1 MCPVRP
7 SPGQEDRLASRAPV
21 RESSRPTV
29 YTEAMEV
36 FHRAADLIGL
46 DRRVRME
53 LEEPDY
59 EHIFYVTVKLH
70 TRLIP
75 LPPAQKDEHDKY
87 KDLLDSELLPDGL
100 EPLLDGSFVFKRRA
114 LINANVFMRDGVVRL
129 KDKGLYKVLPG
140 RPERFK
146 AYRVQHNQARGP
158 YKGGIRFH
166 QDVSLDLFKVLA
178 AEMTWKTAIA
188 DVPFGGGK
196 GGITVDPRSLRSEEL
211 EALVL
216 RYMYRLKPLIGPNLD
231 IPAPDVGTDGTIMGL
246 LLRQYTDGERE
257 RHRLRGVVTGKD
269 TRIGGSEG
277 RVKATGQGLANTIQ
291 EGFAERG
298 TTQAEPTFPLQG
310 FGNC

>member
-1 MCPVRP
+1 MP
-7 SPGQEDRLASRAPV
+7 APFADGGRV
-21 RESSRPTV
+21 TARVVATEPTRQTI

-59 EHIFYVTVKLH
+59 EHIFYVTVKLPP
-70 TRLIP
+70 RLAP
-75 LPPAQKDEHDKY
+75 LTQGTDKF
-87 KDLLDSELLPDGL
+87 KDLPDSELLPDGL

-114 LINANVFMRDGVVRL
+114 LIGANLAMRDGVVRL
-129 KDKGLYKVLPG
+129 KGKGLYKVVPG

-158 YKGGIRFH
+158 YKGGTRYH

-196 GGITVDPRSLRSEEL
+196 GGIKVDPKTLSSEEL
-211 EALVL
+211 EALTL
-216 RYMYRLKPLIGPNLD
+216 RYMYRLKPLIGPDLD
-231 IPAPDVGTDGTIMGL
+231 IPASGAGTDGTIMGL
-246 LLRQYTDGERE
+246 LLRQYTDGERG
-257 RHRLRGVVTGKD
+257 RPDLRRGVTRHD
-269 TRIGGSEG
+269 TRIG
-277 RVKATGQGLANTIQ
+277 
-291 EGFAERG
+291 
-298 TTQAEPTFPLQG
+298 
-310 FGNC
+310 

>member
-1 MCPVRP
+1 MSSKPP
-7 SPGQEDRLASRAPV
+7 SSESR
-21 RESSRPTV
+21 RPTI

-70 TRLIP
+70 TRLAP
-75 LPPAQKDEHDKY
+75 LTQGTDKF
-87 KDLLDSELLPDGL
+87 KDLPDSELLPDGL

-114 LINANVFMRDGVVRL
+114 LIGANIAMRDGVVRL
-129 KDKGLYKVLPG
+129 KGKGLYKVVPG

-196 GGITVDPRSLRSEEL
+196 GGIKVDPRSLSSEEL
-211 EALVL
+211 EALTL
-216 RYMYRLKPLIGPNLD
+216 RYMYRLKPVVGPNLD
-231 IPAPDVGTDGTIMGL
+231 IPAPDAGTGAAIMGL
-246 LLRQYTDGERE
+246 LLRQFTDGERE
-257 RHRLRGVVTGKD
+257 RHALRGVVT
-269 TRIGGSEG
+269 
-277 RVKATGQGLANTIQ
+277 
-291 EGFAERG
+291 
-298 TTQAEPTFPLQG
+298 
-310 FGNC
+310 

>member
-1 MCPVRP
+1 
-7 SPGQEDRLASRAPV
+7 
-21 RESSRPTV
+21 
-29 YTEAMEV
+29 MEV
-36 FHRAADLIGL
+36 FQRAADLIGL

-70 TRLIP
+70 TRLTP
-75 LPPAQKDEHDKY
+75 LPASEQPRY
-87 KDLLDSELLPDGL
+87 KDLPDSELLPDGL

-129 KDKGLYKVLPG
+129 KGKGLYKVVPG

-158 YKGGIRFH
+158 YKGGTRFH

-196 GGITVDPRSLRSEEL
+196 GGIKVDPRSLSSEEL
-211 EALVL
+211 EALTL
-216 RYMYRLKPLIGPNLD
+216 RYMYRLKPLIGPDLD
-231 IPAPDVGTDGTIMGL
+231 IPAPDVGTDGTIMSRLSARVPAAGQRWWQDIQARAL
-246 LLRQYTDGERE
+246 C
-257 RHRLRGVVTGKD
+257 RHRRPPLPGRPAAAGNRSGSDPAT
-269 TRIGGSEG
+269 TR
-277 RVKATGQGLANTIQ
+277 A
-291 EGFAERG
+291 
-298 TTQAEPTFPLQG
+298 
-310 FGNC
+310 

>member
-1 MCPVRP
+1 LSTGGRVTARVVEPPRH
-7 SPGQEDRLASRAPV
+7 
-21 RESSRPTV
+21 TI

-70 TRLIP
+70 TRLSP
-75 LPPAQKDEHDKY
+75 LAAHDQPRY
-87 KDLLDSELLPDGL
+87 KDLPDSELLPDGL

-114 LINANVFMRDGVVRL
+114 LIGANLQMREGVVRL
-129 KDKGLYKVLPG
+129 KGKGLYKVVPG

-196 GGITVDPRSLRSEEL
+196 GGIKVDPRSLSSEEL
-211 EALVL
+211 EALTL
-216 RYMYRLKPLIGPNLD
+216 RYMSRLKPLIGPDLD
-231 IPAPDVGTDGTIMGL
+231 IPAPDVGTDGNIMGL

-257 RHRLRGVVTGKD
+257 RHKLRGVVTGKD

-277 RVKATGQGLANTIQ
+277 RGKGTGQGVWDFIP
-291 EGFAERG
+291 GGVGGRG
-298 TTQAEPTFPLQG
+298 AQPAGRPLYPPG
-310 FGNC
+310 GGGRGGEAGG

>member
-1 MCPVRP
+1 MV
-7 SPGQEDRLASRAPV
+7 ASRP
-21 RESSRPTV
+21 PTSETKSTI

-70 TRLIP
+70 TRLAP
-75 LPPAQKDEHDKY
+75 LTQGTDKF
-87 KDLLDSELLPDGL
+87 KDLPDSELLPDGL

-114 LINANVFMRDGVVRL
+114 LIGANLSMRDGVVRL
-129 KDKGLYKVLPG
+129 KGKGLYKVVPG

-158 YKGGIRFH
+158 DKGGTRYH

-178 AEMTWKTAIA
+178 AEMTCKTAIA
-188 DVPFGGGK
+188 DIPFSGGK
-196 GGITVDPRSLRSEEL
+196 GGIQVDPKTLSSEEL
-211 EALVL
+211 EALTL

-231 IPAPDVGTDGTIMGL
+231 IPATDVGTDGHNIGHL
-246 LLRQYTDGERE
+246 LGEITDDDRTCLFLR
-257 RHRLRGVVTGKD
+257 
-269 TRIGGSEG
+269 
-277 RVKATGQGLANTIQ
+277 
-291 EGFAERG
+291 
-298 TTQAEPTFPLQG
+298 
-310 FGNC
+310 

>member
-1 MCPVRP
+1 MRRVPRRVAGMEEALAPKPAP
-7 SPGQEDRLASRAPV
+7 SEPR
-21 RESSRPTV
+21 TTI

-59 EHIFYVTVKLH
+59 EHIFYVTAK
-70 TRLIP
+70 
-75 LPPAQKDEHDKY
+75 LPPRLSPLTQRADKF
-87 KDLLDSELLPDGL
+87 KRLGNSQLHPDGL

-114 LINANVFMRDGVVRL
+114 LIGANISMRDGVVRL
-129 KDKGLYKVLPG
+129 KDKGFHKVVPG

-158 YKGGIRFH
+158 YKGGTRFH

-188 DVPFGGGK
+188 DVPFGGGR
-196 GGITVDPRSLRSEEL
+196 GGIKVDPRSLSSEEL

-216 RYMYRLKPLIGPNLD
+216 RYIYRL
-231 IPAPDVGTDGTIMGL
+231 
-246 LLRQYTDGERE
+246 
-257 RHRLRGVVTGKD
+257 
-269 TRIGGSEG
+269 
-277 RVKATGQGLANTIQ
+277 
-291 EGFAERG
+291 
-298 TTQAEPTFPLQG
+298 
-310 FGNC
+310 

>member
-1 MCPVRP
+1 MVT
-7 SPGQEDRLASRAPV
+7 
-21 RESSRPTV
+21 SRPPPAEPKRPTI
-29 YTEAMEV
+29 YQEAMEV

-70 TRLIP
+70 TRLTP
-75 LPPAQKDEHDKY
+75 LTQAAEVQKY
-87 KDLLDSELLPDGL
+87 SDLTESELLPDGL

-114 LINANVFMRDGVVRL
+114 LIGAKLQMRDGVVRL
-129 KDKGLYKVLPG
+129 KGKGLYKVVPG

-158 YKGGIRFH
+158 YKGGIRYH

-196 GGITVDPRSLRSEEL
+196 GGIKVDPRSLSSEEL
-211 EALVL
+211 EALTL
-216 RYMYRLKPLIGPNLD
+216 RYMYKLKPLIGPDLD
-231 IPAPDVGTDGTIMGL
+231 IPAPDVGTDGTIIGL
-246 LLRQYTDGERE
+246 LLLHFTPAERQ
-257 RHRLRGVVTGKD
+257 RHKLRRAVTGKD
-269 TRIGGSEG
+269 TRIRGFPSLSNVPGPGAS
-277 RVKATGQGLANTIQ
+277 GL
-291 EGFAERG
+291 
-298 TTQAEPTFPLQG
+298 
-310 FGNC
+310 